1 MEVEIKIPLNTQNSQ
16 NQIIKN
22 LIKKLG
28 KPISQVIQ
36 KDCYFQSPIENFWD
50 TDRALRIRD
59 TIFPSKTILSELT
72 YKGPKQGDSL
82 KIREELNVKI
92 RNSKTAYLILE
103 RLGFY
108 HFKTIKKSR
117 ISWKYDLMT
126 ISFDVV
132 ENLGQF
138 LEIELLQAKKSMDIE
153 FIKKKIISM
162 VKDLIPDWDGKE
174 ERKSY
179 LELLILKEKFKE

>member
-1 MEVEIKIPLNTQNSQ
+1 
-16 NQIIKN
+16 
-22 LIKKLG
+22 
-28 KPISQVIQ
+28 
-36 KDCYFQSPIENFWD
+36 
-50 TDRALRIRD
+50 
-59 TIFPSKTILSELT
+59 
-72 YKGPKQGDSL
+72 
-82 KIREELNVKI
+82 
-92 RNSKTAYLILE
+92 
-103 RLGFY
+103 
-108 HFKTIKKSR
+108 
-117 ISWKYDLMT
+117 MT